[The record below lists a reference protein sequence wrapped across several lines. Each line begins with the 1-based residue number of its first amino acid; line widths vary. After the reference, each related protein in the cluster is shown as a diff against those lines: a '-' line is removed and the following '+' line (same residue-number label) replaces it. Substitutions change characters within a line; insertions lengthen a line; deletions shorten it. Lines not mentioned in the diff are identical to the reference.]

1 MTRIIGQEN
10 IASLFGVASK
20 TIGDWQESGFPVAA
34 RGGPNKASEFDSV
47 ECIQW
52 LVDREVRKVRA
63 ENPKDRL
70 HRLQGDDLE
79 MKLAV
84 ARGELVRADEVEPA
98 MKAAI
103 VTARERIRSEPA
115 RLAIQMEGADT
126 AAREA
131 LLRDLFD
138 DVLTKL
144 GSWRQPGV
152 EVEAEDDE
160 CPD

>member
-1 MTRIIGQEN
+1 M
-10 IASLFGVASK
+10 FGVSMK
-20 TIGDWQESGFPVAA
+20 SIIEWQKDGLPVAV
-34 RGGPNKASEFDSV
+34 RGHAPVPSEFESAD
-47 ECIQW
+47 CIRW
-52 LVDREVRKVRA
+52 LVDREVFKVRG

-84 ARGELVRADEVEPA
+84 ARGELVSVHEVEPA

-103 VTARERIRSEPA
+103 VTARETIRSAPA
-115 RLAIQMEGADT
+115 RLAIEMEGLDT

-138 DVLTKL
+138 SVLTEI
-144 GSWRQPGV
+144 GNWRQSNQRAG
-152 EVEAEDDE
+152 EIHDTAIEGEDDE
-160 CPD
+160 FAD